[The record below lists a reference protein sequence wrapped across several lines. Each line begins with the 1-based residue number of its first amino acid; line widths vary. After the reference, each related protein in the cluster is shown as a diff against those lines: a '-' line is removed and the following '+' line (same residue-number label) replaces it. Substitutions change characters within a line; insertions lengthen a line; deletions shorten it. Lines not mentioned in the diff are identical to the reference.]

1 MQSWP
6 VPEQESTLTELLEAA
21 EKNGPQLLTRDG
33 VEKAVVI
40 PIDQWKRLAPSP
52 ENCEKKP
59 TLLEVLQSGPQFDLN
74 ITPRGSWKHRK
85 PIEF

>member
-1 MQSWP
+1 
-6 VPEQESTLTELLEAA
+6 
-21 EKNGPQLLTRDG
+21 